1 MRWRDIRFEKPT
13 ESDGDCHGE
22 IAAVLYDG
30 RKVSMLWDSS
40 DVEGMSHFWCPM
52 SELPAP
58 PERIPDPPEGW
69 RFVQKGDVF
78 DYRVK
83 YWSRFEKAWKP
94 TAQKSEYIWRF
105 AYIVPIDPSKPK
117 YRPYTEA
124 EAVDL
129 IGKVV
134 HGIAG
139 YRAMITG
146 VSFDKVYCQGKV
158 IPLDRLLSEHRFID
172 GSECG
177 VEVAE

>member
-1 MRWRDIRFEKPT
+1 MNLR
-13 ESDGDCHGE
+13 H
-22 IAAVLYDG
+22 YDSG
-30 RKVSMLWDSS
+30 R
-40 DVEGMSHFWCPM
+40 
-52 SELPAP
+52 
-58 PERIPDPPEGW
+58 
-69 RFVQKGDVF
+69 
-78 DYRVK
+78 
-83 YWSRFEKAWKP
+83 
-94 TAQKSEYIWRF
+94 
-105 AYIVPIDPSKPK
+105 AYIVPIDPPKTK

-146 VSFDKVYCQGKV
+146 VSHDKAYCQGKV

-177 VEVAE
+177 VEVTDED